1 MHGSQLFGH
10 CALITVSA
18 VVDRR
23 KRIVVWCGRRI
34 LLFVGGVMI
43 WWEGSIEEER
53 GYQTFIRFLQCR
65 QSFLWQFLPLL
76 SLKLTS
82 KGLFVSI
89 LQMMQ
94 TPSLSKRLYKSY
106 WQLSHRWL
114 WSWIVK
120 LCNFVQWINWQ
131 GYRVEVDS
139 SWRKNGTL
147 LFVQPVYATTY
158 IYTRSISPFT
168 YLMAG
173 TFWREGL
180 QIRQLKELSKYELVK
195 VDCMCH

>member
-10 CALITVSA
+10 CALVTVSD
-18 VVDRR
+18 VVVNRRR

-94 TPSLSKRLYKSY
+94 TPSLSKRQTKATY
-106 WQLSHRWL
+106 WQLSHRWSL
-114 WSWIVK
+114 NVIVK
-120 LCNFVQWINWQ
+120 LICC
-131 GYRVEVDS
+131 RVNKLTRIP
-139 SWRKNGTL
+139 SWSWFFRGKSGMR
-147 LFVQPVYATTY
+147 LFVQPVYATTH
-158 IYTRSISPFT
+158 TQSLPLSMRGT
-168 YLMAG
+168 YQ
-173 TFWREGL
+173 WREV
-180 QIRQLKELSKYELVK
+180 I
-195 VDCMCH
+195 